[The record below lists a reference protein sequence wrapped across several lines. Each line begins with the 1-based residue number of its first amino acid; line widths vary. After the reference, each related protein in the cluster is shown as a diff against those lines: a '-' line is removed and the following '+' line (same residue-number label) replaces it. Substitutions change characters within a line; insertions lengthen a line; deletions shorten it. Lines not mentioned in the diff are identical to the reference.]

1 MATKKKKSTKTAKTK
16 AANTNATENTSSNT
30 RQSKKTASAFSFG
43 DFNSFMNPQQ
53 MFSAFTQQPNYN
65 FKNANFQQLAEQ
77 YMQTAQ
83 KNMEAFTACSQ
94 WAMERTKEWM
104 EDQANFTN
112 RLIQEATSTFQETM
126 SSDADAKDKIEE
138 MADYAKY
145 CMEKAATQARK
156 TTEENMQTAQ
166 KITTTLAQRA
176 TEAMEEIQNAA

>member
-1 MATKKKKSTKTAKTK
+1 MATKKKKTTKTK
-16 AANTNATENTSSNT
+16 AANTNATENTTSST
-30 RQSKKTASAFSFG
+30 RQSKKTASAF
-43 DFNSFMNPQQ
+43 DFSSFMNPQQ

-77 YMQTAQ
+77 YMQTSQ
-83 KNMEAFTACSQ
+83 KNMEALTACSQ

-126 SSDADAKDKIEE
+126 ASDSDAKNKMEE
-138 MADYAKY
+138 IADYAKY

-176 TEAMEEIQNAA
+176 TEAMEEIQSAA